1 MPERK
6 WDQLKQDVID
16 VAIMVYT
23 KNALKTQA
31 NTTLV
36 INDPENEKH
45 WSIIAK
51 ANWDARF
58 HDCTAAQLYA
68 VYNYIIQNED
78 EFISCINENKIIPI
92 DGNLLNASTEEIEKA
107 IPKLGGLTINDKIIA
122 IDNAIKAQK
131 NKINNSYPN
140 FEEDEKNGNINEIPN
155 INADNNEVIVE
166 NINLID
172 DKNKNNDLNNQPGPD
187 NTDNNNVIV
196 EDINFIDNNKDIAE
210 DIKIEEDNKSEKT
223 DEDKK
228 DRDLDALKKDLTIFA
243 AVKNASA
250 FPGST
255 EDDRKETY
263 ENGINMI
270 SGFINKIPTKSVL
283 YNLYI
288 TLKNCQPSFTAYYI
302 RRFKI
307 GQTYKTIDDDT
318 IEKGIPH
325 FEDTDYEKNVKI
337 VADHLSKIPKKK
349 TNKKDSM
356 LGGISEKYSRL
367 KNNSNITYHLSKIPK
382 KKTGKKDSMLG
393 GISKKYSRLNNNI
406 NIKYINKRSLGTI
419 KEEDIEEE
427 KINTDII
434 EEKINT
440 DIIEEKNNTDINEKV
455 INTDIIEEEINT
467 DINEKVINTDIIN
480 NNNNGSSDRLN
491 IRSSWSSNASRNDS
505 LTNMNK
511 DDVISSVKSKAASI
525 KKYNYTLPFIGG
537 FDYRCIRACTD
548 GFVKDIEDYY
558 NALDA
563 YKNSNRAGDKDKLYK
578 EFIKAADKCQKRTAL
593 MSSLCDVYLE
603 RKLYDYE
610 DNRHAAVSV
619 MKDFTLKM
627 ADAIKNEKFE
637 QTKNRLQLNNQD
649 YYKCMVLESKI
660 EAETDLVKIFE
671 KLKAENSSKWFF
683 NCRKFTDNEIKRIAT
698 CCAEIYTSKR
708 YGKEIKSHQDYQLK
722 AYYLASNKDFINA
735 INSKYLKGTY
745 NKLPDHKVF
754 LDVDINSTNDPIA
767 IAARKQLNIFKIS
780 DEMKCA
786 RNNLRKPA
794 RINDDLLKKS
804 LATILAGYE
813 VNNFKYRNGINYD
826 NISKREFDYIVE
838 SIQRSKSFNDMCQEI
853 EMPALIGNALEDTTG
868 ERLWHAN
875 YENYILRYNGYKNS
889 SKNRSKNHNVIKD
902 TSSSIRK
909 PALINESDSIELAH
923 REGLENTS
931 VISKY
936 EIMKKPLTD
945 DQLKSLRAKIFNVTP
960 GNNYDENTEVYL
972 PGYLDDLM
980 DKTVFS
986 NTYLLD
992 KEPKDQLASIID
1004 QMASIIAGNM
1014 MRLEKKSDIANKK
1027 ELETLTNAV
1036 KDSTAFKIMT
1046 SKNHINTVKSSLSI
1060 LNDQTG
1066 TILLKTYHKFYQ
1078 EKELNKNSNIN
1089 RDFISTNNIMIN
1101 NNNDLSN
1108 SGIRL
1113 GGM

>member
-1 MPERK
+1 MPGREL
-6 WDQLKQDVID
+6 DQLKQDVKD

-23 KNALKTQA
+23 KNALKTQS
-31 NTTLV
+31 NKTLV
-36 INDPENEKH
+36 INDPDNEKN
-45 WSIIAK
+45 WSIIAGS
-51 ANWDARF
+51 NWDGIFRN
-58 HDCTAAQLYA
+58 CTAAQLYA

-78 EFISCINENKIIPI
+78 EFISCLNEKKNIPI
-92 DGNLLNASTEEIEKA
+92 TDVSLLNASTEEIEKA

-131 NKINNSYPN
+131 NKINNVDLVK
-140 FEEDEKNGNINEIPN
+140 EDEKIENINEVPDN
-155 INADNNEVIVE
+155 NADNKKDNVEDIKIEKDNKSEKKDENKKDISSDALNKEPINDDNKIDIVE

-172 DKNKNNDLNNQPGPD
+172 EKNENIDLNNQPGPD

-196 EDINFIDNNKDIAE
+196 EDINFIDNNKDIAG
-210 DIKIEEDNKSEKT
+210 DINIEEDNKSEKD

-243 AVKNASA
+243 AVRNASA
-250 FPGST
+250 FSGRT

-270 SGFINKIPTKSVL
+270 SGFINKIPTKSAL

-288 TLKNCQPSFTAYYI
+288 TLKNCQPAYTALKIRTFKRDQYY
-302 RRFKI
+302 KI
-307 GQTYKTIDDDT
+307 VGDDT

-325 FEDTDYEKNVKI
+325 FDDNDYEKNVKI
-337 VADHLSKIPKKK
+337 VADHLSKTQKKK
-349 TNKKDSM
+349 TN
-356 LGGISEKYSRL
+356 
-367 KNNSNITYHLSKIPK
+367 
-382 KKTGKKDSMLG
+382 KKDSMLG

-427 KINTDII
+427 KNNTDII

-440 DIIEEKNNTDINEKV
+440 DIIEEKINS
-455 INTDIIEEEINT
+455 DIIEEEINT
-467 DINEKVINTDIIN
+467 DINN
-480 NNNNGSSDRLN
+480 NNNNGSSDRFN
-491 IRSSWSSNASRNDS
+491 ARSSLGSNASRNDS

-511 DDVISSVKSKAASI
+511 DDVISSVKSKAALI
-525 KKYNYTLPFIGG
+525 KKYNYALPFIGG

-563 YKNSNRAGDKDKLYK
+563 YKNSNRARDKRKLYK
-578 EFIKAADKCQKRTAL
+578 EFIKAADKCQKRTAR

-603 RKLYDYE
+603 RKLYDYV
-610 DNRHAAVSV
+610 DNRHAAVSA
-619 MKDFTLKM
+619 MKEFALKM
-627 ADAIKNEKFE
+627 AKAIKNEKFE
-637 QTKNRLQLNNQD
+637 QTKKKLQLNDQNFD
-649 YYKCMVLESKI
+649 RCRVLESQI
-660 EAETDLVKIFE
+660 DAETRLVEIFE
-671 KLKAENSSKWFF
+671 KLKAENSSKWSFKG
-683 NCRKFTDNEIKRIAT
+683 RKFTDNEIKRIAT

-708 YGKEIKSHQDYQLK
+708 YGKEIKNLMDYQQK
-722 AYYLASNKDFINA
+722 AYDLASNKDFINA

-754 LDVDINSTNDPIA
+754 LDVDINSDDPIA
-767 IAARKQLNIFKIS
+767 IAARKELQIFKLS

-786 RNNLRKPA
+786 RNNLRKPE
-794 RINDDLLKKS
+794 RIKDDLLKKS

-813 VNNFKYRNGINYD
+813 VKNFKYRNGINYN
-826 NISKREFDYIVE
+826 NISKREFDYIVN
-838 SIQRSKSFNDMCQEI
+838 SIQRSKSFNDMYREI

-889 SKNRSKNHNVIKD
+889 SKNHAVIKD
-902 TSSSIRK
+902 TSSSIRNT
-909 PALINESDSIELAH
+909 ALINESDSIKLANID
-923 REGLENTS
+923 GLENTS

-945 DQLKSLRAKIFNVTP
+945 DQLNSLKTKIVNVTP
-960 GNNYDENTEVYL
+960 GNNYDKNTEVYL
-972 PGYLDDLM
+972 PDYLDVLM
-980 DKTVFS
+980 NIAYFPTA
-986 NTYLLD
+986 YLD
-992 KEPKDQLASIID
+992 NKEPTDQL
-1004 QMASIIAGNM
+1004 ASIIAGNM
-1014 MRLEKKSDIANKK
+1014 MRLEKNKDIANKE
-1027 ELETLTNAV
+1027 ELEALTNAV

-1060 LNDQTG
+1060 LNDPTG
-1066 TILLKTYHKFYQ
+1066 TIVLKAYHKFYQ
-1078 EKELNKNSNIN
+1078 EKELNKNSTIN
-1089 RDFISTNNIMIN
+1089 RDFISSNNIMINNIKIN

-1108 SGIRL
+1108 SGIKL
-1113 GGM
+1113 GGI